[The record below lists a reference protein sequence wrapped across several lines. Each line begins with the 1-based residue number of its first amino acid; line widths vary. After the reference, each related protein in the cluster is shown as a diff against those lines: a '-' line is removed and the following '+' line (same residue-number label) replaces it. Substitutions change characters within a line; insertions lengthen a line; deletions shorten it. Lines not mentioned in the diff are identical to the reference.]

1 MQETRVQSLGCEDPL
16 KEMAT
21 HSSIPVWEIP
31 WSEEPGGLQ
40 SMGSQKSWTWLSNLR
55 TTTVF
60 LDYMNFSISFSVGKN
75 AQYFKPTIL
84 TGGKCIPF
92 WDRGKLRNKS
102 CKNDSNWRWFI
113 IMLMFYNLSRLPKVS
128 PFQYSTPVSW
138 GHGWCQIVRLIVVLL
153 LITHTNCF
161 NTCLAAR
168 AQSILLSFHMVHA
181 DRGTL

>member
-40 SMGSQKSWTWLSNLR
+40 SMGSQKSWTWLSDLTTT

-60 LDYMNFSISFSVGKN
+60 LDYVNFSVSFSVGKN

-84 TGGKCIPF
+84 TGGKGIPF
-92 WDRGKLRNKS
+92 WDRGNLRNKA
-102 CKNDSNWRWFI
+102 CKNDSNWRWFS
-113 IMLMFYNLSRLPKVS
+113 IMLMFYNLSKLPKVS
-128 PFQYSTPVSW
+128 PFLFFFFR
-138 GHGWCQIVRLIVVLL
+138 CLL
-153 LITHTNCF
+153 F
-161 NTCLAAR
+161 NTVLQFPEGMDGAK
-168 AQSILLSFHMVHA
+168 LS
-181 DRGTL
+181 G